1 MNEGTTNL
9 REQLRNLIE
18 ALLSLVP
25 SRNLISQL
33 IMLLP
38 QDEDTLRSMYPELA
52 DRNFRDFLKVG
63 VGLSYYDGRVE
74 YSGSSLSGVLR
85 HFISQVF
92 DVLNRPDVRAA
103 LSALTGITVPN
114 VGEEWVRTRLET
126 VSEEVGE
133 DVVRR
138 TLKALIAAGYDYK
151 SFEELRNAT
160 SLDEETLRKA
170 LLMMETYKLIEKP
183 SNEDKYR
190 LTSDARSYMEFIS
203 EFVGRGEA
211 HETGG

>member
-1 MNEGTTNL
+1 MNEGAANL